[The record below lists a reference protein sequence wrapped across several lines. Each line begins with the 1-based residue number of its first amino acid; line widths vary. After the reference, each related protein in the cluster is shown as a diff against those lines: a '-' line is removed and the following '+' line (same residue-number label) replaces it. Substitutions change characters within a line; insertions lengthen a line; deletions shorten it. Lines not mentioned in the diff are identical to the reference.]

1 MKYKPLQIGSLKAR
15 IPIIQGGMGIGI
27 SLGNLAGAVAK
38 SGGVGIISAAQ
49 IGFKDKLF
57 QKKPLDANLIAMGTE
72 LEKARAQADGGIVGF
87 NIMVAMDNY
96 EKYVRKAVEIGTD
109 LIISGAGL
117 PTELPTYVEGSK
129 TKIAPIVSTAKG
141 ARTILKYWARKHK
154 RTADMLVVEGP
165 EAGGHLGFKVED
177 IEPYSQGGFK
187 EEVIAIIEL
196 VKEYEEQFDCEIPVV
211 VAGGIHNSQKVE
223 EMLELGASGVQI
235 ASRFVATKECDASDA
250 FKEAYIN
257 SSKET
262 IRIVKSP
269 VGMPGRAIN
278 NEFIEKVMSGV
289 KQTPNKC
296 YKCIA
301 KCIPTEI
308 PYCIT
313 EALIKAV
320 SGDVE
325 NGLVFCGAHTGEIQ
339 GITTVDSVMREL
351 ISGK

>member
-1 MKYKPLQIGSLKAR
+1 MEYKPLKIGDLEAR
-15 IPIIQGGMGIGI
+15 VPIIQGGMGIGI

-49 IGFKDKLF
+49 IGFKEELF
-57 QKKPLDANLIAMGTE
+57 QKNPLEANLIAMGTE
-72 LEKARAQADGGIVGF
+72 LEKARTTADGGIVGF

-96 EKYVRKAVEIGTD
+96 EKYVRRAVEIGTD

-117 PTELPTYVEGSK
+117 PTELPSYVEGSN

-141 ARTILKYWARKHK
+141 ARTILKYWARKHG

-165 EAGGHLGFKVED
+165 EAGGHLGFKVDEID
-177 IEPYSQGGFK
+177 AYSQGGFK
-187 EEVIAIIEL
+187 EEVVAIIEL
-196 VKEYEEQFDCEIPVV
+196 VKEYEAKFDCQIPVV
-211 VAGGIHNSQKVE
+211 VAGGIHTSAKVE
-223 EMLELGASGVQI
+223 EVLNLGASGVQI

-250 FKEAYIN
+250 FKEAYVN

-269 VGMPGRAIN
+269 VGMPGRAISN
-278 NEFIEKVMSGV
+278 TFIDKVMSGV
-289 KQTPNKC
+289 KQTPKKC
-296 YKCIA
+296 YRCIA
-301 KCIPTEI
+301 KCVPSEI

-320 SGDVE
+320 SGDVD
-325 NGLVFCGAHTGEIQ
+325 NGLVFCGANTGEI
-339 GITTVDSVMREL
+339 GEISTVEKVMSEL
-351 ISGK
+351 TSSI